1 MQQGDKASRVTDIH
15 NTETSRSG
23 ADRKGVFAALGLA
36 GAFLASACCI
46 LPLALVTLGISG
58 AWIGNLTA
66 LEPYKP
72 LTGGIAI
79 VFIALGFWH
88 VYFRAGPVCVEG
100 SWCARPQSS
109 RLTRTVLWA
118 ASVLVLLSLTLNW
131 WAPLFY

>member
-1 MQQGDKASRVTDIH
+1 MSVAEDRVAVGRKDALARNAWLATGGLL
-15 NTETSRSG
+15 G
-23 ADRKGVFAALGLA
+23 ALF
-36 GAFLASACCI
+36 ASACCI
-46 LPLALVTLGISG
+46 GPLVLLTLGISG

-72 LTGGIAI
+72 LTSGIAI

-88 VYFRAGPVCVEG
+88 VYFHAKPVCVEG

-109 RLTRTVLWA
+109 RLTKTVLWA
-118 ASVLVLLSLTLNW
+118 ASVLVALSLTLNW